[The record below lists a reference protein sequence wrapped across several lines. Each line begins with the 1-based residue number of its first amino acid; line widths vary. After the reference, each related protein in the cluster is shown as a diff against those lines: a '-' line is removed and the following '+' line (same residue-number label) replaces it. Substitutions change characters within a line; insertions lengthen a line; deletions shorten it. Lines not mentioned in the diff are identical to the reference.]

1 MANQAFNYAQHQFEA
16 LRQEIS
22 DCKRRAFW
30 ILIFGMTVAILASV
44 IASWNVAALGNATI
58 PVVILVLVMAY
69 AMEQNAIIRAG
80 RYLREQL
87 EQGLEFPGWE
97 NWLESNV
104 RFREV
109 DRFFFAGFI
118 ISFLILYLVTCWLS
132 LEQMNQMKEPL
143 FARCGAVVYGLGGL
157 CVFIVLMRHWHSC
170 TSTK

>member
-1 MANQAFNYAQHQFEA
+1 MANQEFNYAQHQFDS

-22 DCKRRAFW
+22 DCKTRAFW
-30 ILIFGMTVAILASV
+30 ILILGMGVAILAAV
-44 IASWNVAALGNATI
+44 MASWNAAALANAAI
-58 PVVILVLVMAY
+58 PVVILVFVMAY

-87 EQGLEFPGWE
+87 EKGLDVPGWE
-97 NWLESNV
+97 NWLESNS

-132 LEQMNQMKEPL
+132 LEQMNLMKNPL
-143 FARCGAVVYGLGGL
+143 FARCGVVVYGLGGL
-157 CVFIVLMRHWHSC
+157 CVFIVLLRHWHSC